1 MTKKITD
8 QMLDEMDENN
18 MSAKDLLGVVMHLVD
33 TDDNADSIMIMIG
46 DIRVEGLIRA
56 AYGYILKN
64 DKIFSQK

>member
-1 MTKKITD
+1 MSKKITD

-33 TDDNADSIMIMIG
+33 TDDNADSIMIG

-56 AYGYILKN
+56 AYSYILKN

>member
-8 QMLDEMDENN
+8 QMFDEIDENN
-18 MSAKDLLGVVMHLVD
+18 LSAKDLLGVVMHLVD
-33 TDDNADSIMIMIG
+33 TDDNADSIMIG

-64 DKIFSQK
+64 DRIFSQK

>member
-18 MSAKDLLGVVMHLVD
+18 LSAKDLLGVVMHLVD
-33 TDDNADSIMIMIG
+33 TDDNADSIMIG

-64 DKIFSQK
+64 DRMFSQK

>member
-8 QMLDEMDENN
+8 QMFDEMDENN
-18 MSAKDLLGVVMHLVD
+18 LSAKDLLGVVMHLVD
-33 TDDNADSIMIMIG
+33 TDDDADSIMIG

-64 DKIFSQK
+64 DRIFSQK

>member
-1 MTKKITD
+1 MSKKITD
-8 QMLDEMDENN
+8 QMFDEMDENN

-33 TDDNADSIMIMIG
+33 TDDNADSIMIG

-64 DKIFSQK
+64 DRIFSQK

>member
-8 QMLDEMDENN
+8 QMFDEMDENN
-18 MSAKDLLGVVMHLVD
+18 MVAKDLLGVVMHLVD
-33 TDDNADSIMIMIG
+33 TDDNADSIMIG

-64 DKIFSQK
+64 DRIFSQK

>member
-8 QMLDEMDENN
+8 QMFDEMDENN

-33 TDDNADSIMIMIG
+33 TDDNADSIMIG

-64 DKIFSQK
+64 DKMFSQK

>member
-18 MSAKDLLGVVMHLVD
+18 LYAKDLLGVVMHLVD
-33 TDDNADSIMIMIG
+33 TDDNADSIMIG

-64 DKIFSQK
+64 DKIYSEK

>member
-8 QMLDEMDENN
+8 QMFDEMDENN

-33 TDDNADSIMIMIG
+33 TDDNADSIMIG

-56 AYGYILKN
+56 AYSYILKN
-64 DKIFSQK
+64 DRIFSQK

>member
-8 QMLDEMDENN
+8 QMFDEMDENN

-33 TDDNADSIMIMIG
+33 TDDNANSIMIG

-64 DKIFSQK
+64 DKIYSEK

>member
-1 MTKKITD
+1 MAKKITD
-8 QMLDEMDENN
+8 QMFDEMDENN

-33 TDDNADSIMIMIG
+33 TDDNADSIMIG

-64 DKIFSQK
+64 DRMFSQK

>member
-8 QMLDEMDENN
+8 QMFDEMDENN
-18 MSAKDLLGVVMHLVD
+18 LSAKDLLGVVMHLVD
-33 TDDNADSIMIMIG
+33 TDDNADSIMIG

-64 DKIFSQK
+64 DRIFSQK

>member
-8 QMLDEMDENN
+8 QMFDEMDENN

-33 TDDNADSIMIMIG
+33 TDDNADSIMIG
-46 DIRVEGLIRA
+46 NIRVEGLIRA

-64 DKIFSQK
+64 DRIFSQK

>member
-8 QMLDEMDENN
+8 QMFDEMDENN

-33 TDDNADSIMIMIG
+33 TDDNADSIMIG
-46 DIRVEGLIRA
+46 NIRVEGLIRA

>member
-1 MTKKITD
+1 MLKKITD
-8 QMLDEMDENN
+8 QMFDEMDENN

-33 TDDNADSIMIMIG
+33 TDDNADSIMIG

-64 DKIFSQK
+64 DRMFSQK

>member
-8 QMLDEMDENN
+8 QMFDEMDENN

-33 TDDNADSIMIMIG
+33 TDDNADSIMIG

-64 DKIFSQK
+64 DRMFSQK

>member
-8 QMLDEMDENN
+8 QMFDEMDENN
-18 MSAKDLLGVVMHLVD
+18 MVAKDLLGVVMHLVD
-33 TDDNADSIMIMIG
+33 TDDNADSIMIG

-64 DKIFSQK
+64 DRMFSQK

>member
-8 QMLDEMDENN
+8 QMFDEMDENN

-33 TDDNADSIMIMIG
+33 TDDNADSIMIG
-46 DIRVEGLIRA
+46 NIRVEGLIRA

-64 DKIFSQK
+64 DKMFSQK

>member
-1 MTKKITD
+1 MAKKITD
-8 QMLDEMDENN
+8 QMFDEMDENN

-33 TDDNADSIMIMIG
+33 TDDNADSIMIG

-64 DKIFSQK
+64 DRIFSQK

>member
-1 MTKKITD
+1 MMKKITD
-8 QMLDEMDENN
+8 QMFDEMDENN

-33 TDDNADSIMIMIG
+33 TDDDADSIMIG

-64 DKIFSQK
+64 DRIFSQK

>member
-1 MTKKITD
+1 MMKKITD
-8 QMLDEMDENN
+8 QMFDEMDENN

-33 TDDNADSIMIMIG
+33 TDDNADSIMIG

-64 DKIFSQK
+64 DRIFSQK

>member
-1 MTKKITD
+1 MSKKITD
-8 QMLDEMDENN
+8 QMFDEMDENN

-33 TDDNADSIMIMIG
+33 TDDNADSIMIG

-64 DKIFSQK
+64 DRMFSQK

>member
-8 QMLDEMDENN
+8 QMFDEMDENN
-18 MSAKDLLGVVMHLVD
+18 LSAKDLLGVVMHLVD
-33 TDDNADSIMIMIG
+33 TDDNADSIMIG

-64 DKIFSQK
+64 DRMFSQK

>member
-18 MSAKDLLGVVMHLVD
+18 LSAKDLLGVVMHLVD
-33 TDDNADSIMIMIG
+33 TDDNADSIMIG

-64 DKIFSQK
+64 DRIFSQK

>member
-18 MSAKDLLGVVMHLVD
+18 LSAKDLLGVVMHLVD
-33 TDDNADSIMIMIG
+33 TDDNADSIMIG

-64 DKIFSQK
+64 DKIYSEK

>member
-8 QMLDEMDENN
+8 QMFDEMDENN

-33 TDDNADSIMIMIG
+33 TDDNADSIMIG

-56 AYGYILKN
+56 AYSYILKN
-64 DKIFSQK
+64 DKMFSQK